1 MSKTQDFIEADIPM
15 KIYVGGLTEHLAD
28 ISEQDLRTIFNFGDI
43 EYIDVNKDPMTGK
56 TRGYAFIHFRK
67 SSQAKAAIA
76 AMNGFNYRGKIL
88 KVGEATSGIKNGSD
102 LYLPSGEFED
112 SNALNN
118 MQNRQT
124 LSQKLN
130 KDNLPYSTP
139 MGGSTGKIIITKQL
153 LLIHL

>member
-1 MSKTQDFIEADIPM
+1 MINKNQDFVEADVPM

-28 ISEQDLRTIFNFGDI
+28 ISEQDLRTIFNFGDV

-56 TRGYAFIHFRK
+56 TRGFAFIHFRK

-88 KVGEATSGIKNGSD
+88 KVGEALSGIKSGNE
-102 LYLPSGEFED
+102 LFLPSGDFED
-112 SNALNN
+112 SGAQNN
-118 MQNRQT
+118 MQNRQS

-130 KDNLPYSTP
+130 KDNLSYSTP
-139 MGGSTGKIIITKQL
+139 MGGSTCILFLK
-153 LLIHL
+153 